1 MQEYIFIL
9 FSEMEDLAHYI
20 VMDETG
26 KQITASDQEDT
37 LKSLS
42 YLCLNRQVIVLI
54 PGKYVSFYKVT
65 LPYGAREKLQ
75 SSLPYV
81 LEEEISEDI
90 ENLNFILGPK
100 LIADEQNIKHSN
112 EDDDLAIEDETQEL
126 LIDAEQIAD
135 DHHVDLEEERNL
147 KVNTKLNKISRKSS
161 QYIVAVISKEVMDYY
176 FSLFK
181 KNNIKPDYLL
191 SDNYCLSGQYKNQ
204 IYINGIEKQVYFL
217 SKEDDIYTLD
227 LDNFEFFQDKLLD
240 KNNAKIEIYNY
251 RFDQKLNISNINKI
265 NQVNSEVELFATKW
279 LTQKVKMNF
288 LTGKYK
294 IFKVQLKNK
303 LLWKAVLSLII
314 FILLADFGISVGKY
328 LLISNQVSKVNE
340 QIVTQWNKVFPKN
353 MKVQLPSDL
362 SEVTTLIARETS
374 NAEKQE
380 VQNNFFSALNILGIT
395 LNEYTNVT
403 LEGISFLESQLKIK
417 IITPNII
424 ILNNFEK
431 AFRAK
436 DKRIKRIS
444 LKEEKGA
451 FVAGFMITVG

>member
-1 MQEYIFIL
+1 M
-9 FSEMEDLAHYI
+9 
-20 VMDETG
+20 
-26 KQITASDQEDT
+26 
-37 LKSLS
+37 
-42 YLCLNRQVIVLI
+42 
-54 PGKYVSFYKVT
+54 
-65 LPYGAREKLQ
+65 
-75 SSLPYV
+75 
-81 LEEEISEDI
+81 
-90 ENLNFILGPK
+90 
-100 LIADEQNIKHSN
+100 
-112 EDDDLAIEDETQEL
+112 
-126 LIDAEQIAD
+126 
-135 DHHVDLEEERNL
+135 
-147 KVNTKLNKISRKSS
+147 
-161 QYIVAVISKEVMDYY
+161 
-176 FSLFK
+176 
-181 KNNIKPDYLL
+181 L